1 MQLSHLILFLI
12 FFNIWVVGDFY
23 FPQLCDMKYLVNFS
37 KLLVNLLWFTI
48 DKKIKIPFYVGIVK
62 KIVGKE
68 KPSGE
73 VLRMDE
79 LNKICRDIENLK

>member
-1 MQLSHLILFLI
+1 
-12 FFNIWVVGDFY
+12 
-23 FPQLCDMKYLVNFS
+23 
-37 KLLVNLLWFTI
+37 
-48 DKKIKIPFYVGIVK
+48 VGIVK